1 MGNTAKVLLIF
12 YTINQLKLVCMKKIF
27 TLLMAMVVAVS
38 ISALPINLKTAA
50 KQGLSKHQTENSIK
64 KQERMEKLH
73 EATPTMKTRSAAPV
87 DQVAKKAPAKKHG
100 KKVAAANMDDVEYI
114 ELNYSSIAI
123 GPEYN
128 EDSETW
134 WLGLECPDMT
144 KPEYGTMIQL
154 DWIAP
159 ADDFTGTFTIEDFT
173 YDYTWAMTLD
183 CYGFILFDE
192 ITMTLSTEKGEH
204 TETIILDATMI
215 GTDGWNVYAFKVHAE
230 QVNITP
236 SEVVELPMMNATL
249 ETTEDGFVLAANEAE
264 VELSLP
270 VQAWE
275 IMGAYTLDNVNTEA
289 SKFVYQS
296 NAITPLK
303 LDLVVRVE
311 SIAEVGYAYVSELVI
326 LGDDYKQYNMQLIT
340 PLPAPTD
347 TVEIVCSNMQ
357 LMPDGMQV
365 YFLATNA
372 TYEVSGVWEAE
383 EVAAGTYTNATSNV
397 YNQKTGDYYTAW
409 GTEIVVS
416 GSEEDGWVLDVEALC
431 PDNKLYK
438 MNIQY
443 YVPVP
448 TDTIVVAFDH
458 SAKARFYPE
467 YGNDLQLFNE
477 NEQYYASIN
486 IANIDLGSSFTNDD
500 IMAYFSGVEVNVDG
514 EYIAVEYAYAQ
525 NGLLSQVGDTTKMY
539 AEFVT
544 FDGKLYEVHL
554 WHAVPTPTEI
564 VEVNYESA
572 EFYNNMDYTGTYSLL
587 AYSPDSVTAMVI
599 TLYANSEEEIAGT
612 FVNDGMFGLFGEGQ
626 YEFDGANTYYGILN
640 AGFGDY
646 NLTYADKGEL
656 TVTVDEEKNITL
668 TGYIIYEDGVQYN
681 ITMKSKIQ
689 RVHLDYDS
697 PDTPV
702 DRVFTAQDEV
712 TILDLIEDQGAIY
725 FSVQSREYWDAFDFY
740 LIVEE
745 ADANTVLPVGEYEIN
760 DSYDYNTVLAGQGI
774 DFYWGVATP
783 GLYAHMSEDGY
794 LLDPMYFF
802 VEGNVVVS
810 KNNDGS
816 LSVEVNACNSYGIPV
831 HIVYNPSEISSVEDT
846 HTSVEV
852 CKQIRNG
859 QLHIQRNGNTYNVLG
874 TVVN

>member
-1 MGNTAKVLLIF
+1 
-12 YTINQLKLVCMKKIF
+12 MKKIF

-38 ISALPINLKTAA
+38 MSALPINLKTAA

-64 KQERMEKLH
+64 KQQQLEKMSLVSS
-73 EATPTMKTRSAAPV
+73 TMKTRTAVPA
-87 DQVAKKAPAKKHG
+87 DQVVKKAPAKKQG
-100 KKVAAANMDDVEYI
+100 KKVTAANLDDVEFT

-144 KPEYGTMIQL
+144 KPEYGIMIQL
-154 DWIAP
+154 DWAAP
-159 ADDFTGTFTIEDFT
+159 ADDFTGSFTTEDFT
-173 YDYTWAMTLD
+173 YDFTWALTTD
-183 CYGFILFDE
+183 CYGFIQFDE
-192 ITMTLSTEKGEH
+192 INMTISTEKGEH
-204 TETIILDATMI
+204 TETVILDATLI

-230 QVNITP
+230 QVKITP
-236 SEVVELPMMNATL
+236 SEIVELPMLNATI
-249 ETTEDGFVLAANEAE
+249 ETTEDGFVLAANESE

-275 IMGAYTLDNVNTEA
+275 IMGVYTLDNVNVEA
-289 SKFVYQS
+289 SNFVYQG

-311 SIAEVGYAYVSELVI
+311 SVAEVGYAYVSELVI

-365 YFLATNA
+365 YFLATNDL
-372 TYEVSGVWEAE
+372 YEVSGVWEAE
-383 EVAAGTYTNATSNV
+383 EVVAGTYTNATSNV
-397 YNQKTGDYYTAW
+397 FNKETYDYLTAW

-416 GSEEDGWVLDVEALC
+416 GSEEEGWVLDVEALC

-486 IANIDLGSSFTNDD
+486 IANIDLGGSFTNDD

-554 WHAVPTPTEI
+554 WHAVPTPAEI

-626 YEFDGANTYYGILN
+626 YEFDGANTYYGVLN

-668 TGYIIYEDGVQYN
+668 TGYIIYEDAVQYN

-697 PDTPV
+697 QDTPV
-702 DRVFTAQDEV
+702 DRIFTAQDEV

-745 ADANTVLPVGEYEIN
+745 ADAETVLPVGEYEI
-760 DSYDYNTVLAGQGI
+760 SSSGDYNTVLAGQGI

-810 KNNDGS
+810 KNDNGS
-816 LSVEVNACNSYGIPV
+816 LRVEVNALNSYDVPV
-831 HIVYNPSEISSVEDT
+831 HVVYDASATAVENINVN
-846 HTSVEV
+846 VEGV
-852 CKQIRNG
+852 KKQIIDG
-859 QLHIQRNGNTYNVLG
+859 QLYIIRDGKAFNAMG
-874 TVVN
+874 TQVK

>member
-1 MGNTAKVLLIF
+1 
-12 YTINQLKLVCMKKIF
+12 MKKIF
-27 TLLMAMVVAVS
+27 TLFMAMVVAVS
-38 ISALPINLKTAA
+38 MSALPINLKTAA

-64 KQERMEKLH
+64 KQQQMEKMSLLSS
-73 EATPTMKTRSAAPV
+73 TMKTRTAV
-87 DQVAKKAPAKKHG
+87 LTDQVVKKAPAKKQG
-100 KKVAAANMDDVEYI
+100 KKVTAANLDDVEFT

-144 KPEYGTMIQL
+144 KPEYGIMIQL
-154 DWIAP
+154 DWAAP
-159 ADDFTGTFTIEDFT
+159 ADDFTGSFTTEDFT
-173 YDYTWAMTLD
+173 YDFTWALTTD
-183 CYGFILFDE
+183 CYGFIQFDE
-192 ITMTLSTEKGEH
+192 INMTISTEKGEH
-204 TETIILDATMI
+204 TETVILDATLI
-215 GTDGWNVYAFKVHAE
+215 GTDGWNVYAFKVYAE
-230 QVNITP
+230 QVKITP
-236 SEVVELPMMNATL
+236 SEIVELPMLNATI
-249 ETTEDGFVLAANEAE
+249 ETTEDGFVLAANESE
-264 VELSLP
+264 VGLSLP

-275 IMGAYTLDNVNTEA
+275 IMGVYTLDNVNVEA
-289 SKFVYQS
+289 SNFVYQG

-311 SIAEVGYAYVSELVI
+311 SVAEVGYAYASELVI
-326 LGDDYKQYNMQLIT
+326 LGDDYKQYNMQLVT

-365 YFLATNA
+365 YFLATNDL
-372 TYEVSGVWEAE
+372 YEVSGVWEAE
-383 EVAAGTYTNATSNV
+383 EVVAGTYTNATSNV
-397 YNQKTGDYYTAW
+397 FNKETSDYLTAW

-416 GSEEDGWVLDVEALC
+416 GSEEEGWVLDVEALC

-486 IANIDLGSSFTNDD
+486 IANIDLGGSFTNDD
-500 IMAYFSGVEVNVDG
+500 LMAYFSGVEVKVNG
-514 EYIAVEYAYAQ
+514 EFLPVEYAYAQ

-572 EFYNNMDYTGTYSLL
+572 EFYNNMDYSGTYSLL

-626 YEFDGANTYYGILN
+626 YEFDGANTYYGVLN

-668 TGYIIYEDGVQYN
+668 TGYIIYEDAVQYN
-681 ITMKSKIQ
+681 VTMKSKIQ
-689 RVHLDYDS
+689 RPHLDFDS
-697 PDTPV
+697 PDTSV
-702 DRVFTAQDEV
+702 DRIFTAQDTV
-712 TILDLIEDQGAIY
+712 TIVDLVEDASMIY
-725 FSVQSREYWDAFDFY
+725 FSVQSIEHGDVFDFY
-740 LIVEE
+740 MIVEA
-745 ADANTVLPVGEYEIN
+745 ADPDIVLPVGMYEIN
-760 DSYDYNTVLAGQGI
+760 DSGEYNTVLAGQGVDMWMGI
-774 DFYWGVATP
+774 MTP
-783 GLYAHMSEDGY
+783 GFYGFVDAEGY
-794 LLDPMYFF
+794 ILEPMYFLVGGT
-802 VEGNVVVS
+802 VEVR
-810 KNNDGS
+810 KNDDGS
-816 LSVEVNACNSYGIPV
+816 LYVEINAFNSYDVPV
-831 HIVYNPSEISSVEDT
+831 HIIYDASATGVEDIQ
-846 HTSVEV
+846 VEDSIDTKKMIV
-852 CKQIRNG
+852 DGQLVIIRNG
-859 QLHIQRNGNTYNVLG
+859 KIYDAVGAQVK
-874 TVVN
+874 

>member
-1 MGNTAKVLLIF
+1 
-12 YTINQLKLVCMKKIF
+12 MKKIF

-38 ISALPINLKTAA
+38 VSALPINLKTAA

-64 KQERMEKLH
+64 KQQQLEKMSLVSS
-73 EATPTMKTRSAAPV
+73 TMKTRTAVPA
-87 DQVAKKAPAKKHG
+87 DQVVKKAPAKKQG
-100 KKVAAANMDDVEYI
+100 KKVTAANLDDVEFT

-144 KPEYGTMIQL
+144 KPEYGIMIQL
-154 DWIAP
+154 DWAAP
-159 ADDFTGTFTIEDFT
+159 ADDFTGSFTTEDFT
-173 YDYTWAMTLD
+173 YDFTWALTTD
-183 CYGFILFDE
+183 CYGFIQFDE
-192 ITMTLSTEKGEH
+192 INMTISTEKGEH
-204 TETIILDATMI
+204 TETIILDATLI

-230 QVNITP
+230 QVKITP
-236 SEVVELPMMNATL
+236 SEIVELPMLNATI

-275 IMGAYTLDNVNTEA
+275 IMGVYTLDNVNVEA
-289 SKFVYQS
+289 SNFVYQG

-311 SIAEVGYAYVSELVI
+311 SVAEVGYAYASELVI
-326 LGDDYKQYNMQLIT
+326 LGDDYKQYNMQLVT

-347 TVEIVCSNMQ
+347 TIEIVCSNMQ

-365 YFLATNA
+365 YFLATNDL
-372 TYEVSGVWEAE
+372 YEVSGVWEAE
-383 EVAAGTYTNATSNV
+383 EVVAGTYTNATSNV
-397 YNQKTGDYYTAW
+397 FNKETDDYLTAW

-416 GSEEDGWVLDVEALC
+416 GSEEEGWVLDVEALC

-486 IANIDLGSSFTNDD
+486 IANIDLGGSFTNDD

-572 EFYNNMDYTGTYSLL
+572 EFYNNMDYSGTYSLL

-626 YEFDGANTYYGILN
+626 YEFDGANTYYGVLN

-668 TGYIIYEDGVQYN
+668 TGYIIYEDAVQYN

-697 PDTPV
+697 QDTPV
-702 DRVFTAQDEV
+702 DRIFTAQDEV

-725 FSVQSREYWDAFDFY
+725 FSVQSREYWDVFDFY

-745 ADANTVLPVGEYEIN
+745 ADAETVLPVGEYEI
-760 DSYDYNTVLAGQGI
+760 SSSGDYNTVLAGQGI

-810 KNNDGS
+810 KNDNGS
-816 LSVEVNACNSYGIPV
+816 LRVEVNALNSYDVPV
-831 HIVYNPSEISSVEDT
+831 HVVYDASATAVENINVN
-846 HTSVEV
+846 VEGIR
-852 CKQIRNG
+852 KQIVDG
-859 QLHIQRNGNTYNVLG
+859 QLVIIRDGKAYNAQGAQVK
-874 TVVN
+874 

>member
-1 MGNTAKVLLIF
+1 
-12 YTINQLKLVCMKKIF
+12 MKKIF

-38 ISALPINLKTAA
+38 VSALPINLKTAA

-64 KQERMEKLH
+64 KQQQMEKMSLLSS
-73 EATPTMKTRSAAPV
+73 TMKTRTAVPA
-87 DQVAKKAPAKKHG
+87 DQVVKKAPAKKQG
-100 KKVAAANMDDVEYI
+100 KKVTAANLDDVEFT

-144 KPEYGTMIQL
+144 QPEYGTMIQL
-154 DWIAP
+154 DWAAP
-159 ADDFTGTFTIEDFT
+159 ADDFTGSFTTEDFT

-183 CYGFILFDE
+183 CYGFIQFDE
-192 ITMTLSTEKGEH
+192 INMTISTEKGEH
-204 TETIILDATMI
+204 TETIILDATLI

-236 SEVVELPMMNATL
+236 SEIVELPMLNATI
-249 ETTEDGFVLAANEAE
+249 ETTEDGFVLAANESE

-275 IMGAYTLDNVNTEA
+275 IMGVYTLDNVNVEA
-289 SKFVYQS
+289 SNFVYQG

-311 SIAEVGYAYVSELVI
+311 SVAEVGYAYASELVI

-365 YFLATNA
+365 YFLATNDL
-372 TYEVSGVWEAE
+372 YEVSGVWEAE
-383 EVAAGTYTNATSNV
+383 EVVAGTYTNATSNV
-397 YNQKTGDYYTAW
+397 FNKETDDYLSAW

-416 GSEEDGWVLDVEALC
+416 GSEEEGWVLDVEALC

-554 WHAVPTPTEI
+554 WHAVPTPAEI

-599 TLYANSEEEIAGT
+599 TLYANSEDEIAGT

-668 TGYIIYEDGVQYN
+668 TGYIIYEDAVQYN

-697 PDTPV
+697 QDTPV

-745 ADANTVLPVGEYEIN
+745 ADAETVLPVGEYEI
-760 DSYDYNTVLAGQGI
+760 SSSGDYNTVLAGQGI

-810 KNNDGS
+810 KNNNGS
-816 LSVEVNACNSYGIPV
+816 LRVEVNALNSYDVPV
-831 HIVYNPSEISSVEDT
+831 HVVYDASATAVENINVN
-846 HTSVEV
+846 VEGIR
-852 CKQIRNG
+852 KQIVDG
-859 QLHIQRNGNTYNVLG
+859 QLVIIREGKAYNAQGAQVK
-874 TVVN
+874 

>member
-1 MGNTAKVLLIF
+1 
-12 YTINQLKLVCMKKIF
+12 MKKMF
-27 TLLMAMVVAVS
+27 TLFMAILATISM
-38 ISALPINLKTAA
+38 SALPLNLKTE
-50 KQGLSKHQTENSIK
+50 KQALAKHQTEHSIK
-64 KQERMEKLH
+64 KQQQMEKMSL
-73 EATPTMKTRSAAPV
+73 ATSAMKTRQAVPA
-87 DQVAKKAPAKKHG
+87 DQVAKKAPTKNH
-100 KKVAAANMDDVEYI
+100 KKVAAAVMDDIEYT

-123 GPEYN
+123 GPEYV

-134 WLGLECPDMT
+134 WLGLECRDES

-154 DWIAP
+154 DWTAP
-159 ADDFTGTFTIEDFT
+159 ADDFTGTFTTEDFT
-173 YDYTWAMTLD
+173 ADYTWAMTLN

-215 GTDGWNVYAFKVHAE
+215 GTDGFETYAFKVHAE
-230 QVNITP
+230 QVNIMPT
-236 SEVVELPMMNATL
+236 EVVEIPMLNATL
-249 ETTEDGFVLAANEAE
+249 ETNEEGFVLAANEAE
-264 VELSLP
+264 VELTLP

-275 IMGAYTLDNVNTEA
+275 IMGAYTLDNVNLEA
-289 SKFVYQS
+289 TRFAYQGTS
-296 NAITPLK
+296 ITPLK

-311 SIAEVGYAYVSELVI
+311 SVPDLGYAYVSELVI
-326 LGDDYKQYNMQLIT
+326 LGDDYKQYNLQLVT
-340 PLPAPTD
+340 PLPEPTD
-347 TVEIVCSNMQ
+347 TIEIACVNLQ
-357 LMPDGMQV
+357 LTADGFSV
-365 YFLATNA
+365 YYIATNE
-372 TYEVSGVWEAE
+372 TYEVSGVWDAE
-383 EVAAGTYTNATSNV
+383 EIVAGTYTEGIVNFF
-397 YNQKTGDYYTAW
+397 NQETYDYLTAW
-409 GTEIVVS
+409 GSEVVVS
-416 GSEEDGWVLDVEALC
+416 GSEDEGWVLDIEALC
-431 PDNKLYK
+431 PDNKIYK
-438 MNIQY
+438 ANLKF
-443 YVPVP
+443 YVPTP
-448 TDTIVVAFDH
+448 TDTIVVAFDN
-458 SAKARFYPE
+458 SAKARYYPE
-467 YGNDLQLFNE
+467 YGNDIQLFNE
-477 NEQYYASIN
+477 NEQYYAALN
-486 IANIDLGSSFTNDD
+486 VANIDLGSTFTNDD
-500 IMAYFSGVEVNVDG
+500 LMPYFSGVEVKVDG
-514 EYIAVEYAYAQ
+514 EYFPINYAYAQ

-539 AEFVT
+539 AEYLT

-572 EFYNNMDYTGTYSLL
+572 EFYNNMDYSGTYSLL

-656 TVTVDEEKNITL
+656 TVTVDKEKNITL
-668 TGYIIYEDGVQYN
+668 TGYIIYEDAIQYN

-697 PDTPV
+697 QDTPV
-702 DRVFTAQDEV
+702 DRIFTAQDEV

-725 FSVQSREYWDAFDFY
+725 FSVQSREYWDVFDFY

-745 ADANTVLPVGEYEIN
+745 ADAETVLPVGEYEI
-760 DSYDYNTVLAGQGI
+760 SSSGDYNTVLAGQGI

-810 KNNDGS
+810 KNDNGS
-816 LSVEVNACNSYGIPV
+816 LRVEVNALNSYDVPV
-831 HIVYNPSEISSVEDT
+831 HIVYDASATAVENINVN
-846 HTSVEV
+846 VEGV
-852 CKQIRNG
+852 NKQIIDG
-859 QLHIQRNGNTYNVLG
+859 QLYIIRDGKAFNAMG
-874 TVVN
+874 TQVK

>member
-1 MGNTAKVLLIF
+1 M
-12 YTINQLKLVCMKKIF
+12 F
-27 TLLMAMVVAVS
+27 TLFMAILATISM
-38 ISALPINLKTAA
+38 SALPLNLKTE
-50 KQGLSKHQTENSIK
+50 KQALAKHQTEHSIK
-64 KQERMEKLH
+64 KQQQLEKMNLVSS
-73 EATPTMKTRSAAPV
+73 TMKTRSAVPA
-87 DQVAKKAPAKKHG
+87 DQVVKKAPAKKQG
-100 KKVAAANMDDVEYI
+100 KKVTAANLDDVEFT

-144 KPEYGTMIQL
+144 KPEYGIMIQL
-154 DWIAP
+154 DWTAP
-159 ADDFTGTFTIEDFT
+159 ADDFTGSFTTEDFT
-173 YDYTWAMTLD
+173 YDFTWALTTD
-183 CYGFILFDE
+183 CYGFIQFDE
-192 ITMTLSTEKGEH
+192 INMTISTEKGEH
-204 TETIILDATMI
+204 TETVILDATLI

-230 QVNITP
+230 QVKITP
-236 SEVVELPMMNATL
+236 SEIVELPMLNATI
-249 ETTEDGFVLAANEAE
+249 ETTEDGFVLAANESE

-275 IMGAYTLDNVNTEA
+275 IMGVYTLDNVNVEA
-289 SKFVYQS
+289 SNFVYQG

-311 SIAEVGYAYVSELVI
+311 SVAEVGYAYASELVI
-326 LGDDYKQYNMQLIT
+326 LGDDYKQYNMQLVT

-365 YFLATNA
+365 YFLATNNL
-372 TYEVSGVWEAE
+372 YEVSGVWEAE
-383 EVAAGTYTNATSNV
+383 EVVAGTYTHATSNV
-397 YNQKTGDYYTAW
+397 FNKETYDYLTAW

-416 GSEEDGWVLDVEALC
+416 GSEEEGWVLDVEALC

-448 TDTIVVAFDH
+448 TDTIVVAFDY

-486 IANIDLGSSFTNDD
+486 IANIDLGGSFTNDD

-572 EFYNNMDYTGTYSLL
+572 EFYNNMDYSGTYSLL

-656 TVTVDEEKNITL
+656 TVTVDKEKNITL
-668 TGYIIYEDGVQYN
+668 TGYIIYEDAIQYN

-697 PDTPV
+697 QDTPV
-702 DRVFTAQDEV
+702 DRIFTAQDEV

-725 FSVQSREYWDAFDFY
+725 FSVQSREYWDVFDFY

-745 ADANTVLPVGEYEIN
+745 ADAETVLPVGEYEI
-760 DSYDYNTVLAGQGI
+760 SSSGDYNTVLAGQGI

-810 KNNDGS
+810 KNDNGS
-816 LSVEVNACNSYGIPV
+816 LRVEVNALNSYDVPV
-831 HIVYNPSEISSVEDT
+831 HVVYDASATAVENINVN
-846 HTSVEV
+846 VEGIR
-852 CKQIRNG
+852 KQIVDG
-859 QLHIQRNGNTYNVLG
+859 QLVIIRDGKAYNAQGAQVK
-874 TVVN
+874 